1 MSRPVIQVE
10 ALSKS
15 YRIGERQQAYSTLR
29 DSITRTLKTLLRR
42 KKARQN
48 QSDDDRTL
56 WALRDVSF
64 EVQPGE
70 VVGVIG
76 RNGAGK
82 STLLKVLSRIT
93 EPTSGRADL
102 HGRLGSLLEVGTG
115 FHPELTGREN
125 VYLNGAIMGMK
136 RAHLN
141 RCFDAIVD
149 FAGVERFI
157 DTPVKYYS
165 SGMYMRLA
173 FAVAAHLEP
182 EILLIDEVLAV
193 GDIAFQKKCLGRMG
207 EVARDG
213 RTVLFVSHNMGAI
226 RSLCTRG
233 LVLHQG
239 GVAEFGDISKAI
251 NKYYTLASEEKDV
264 EQAIDRSGFGRIWLA
279 SHESGTIDHGEP
291 FEVETT
297 IRMANEAAGFT
308 LVCGLEDMNQRSVCH
323 LREDSSSL
331 SDTKR
336 WHGSYRLR
344 VKFPTLWLEPGMYSL
359 YFKLLLW
366 GDSGSGKH
374 VSDMLHLD
382 VGGASSGWGAAL
394 SPGVEWSLRSSEKEP
409 QPEFEMTRLAGPT
422 A

>member
-1 MSRPVIQVE
+1 MSHPAIQVE
-10 ALSKS
+10 NISKS
-15 YRIGERQQAYSTLR
+15 YRIGERQQAYRTLR
-29 DSITRTLKTLLRR
+29 ESLTGMATAPFRR
-42 KKARQN
+42 KKQKEG
-48 QSDDDRTL
+48 DDDRTC
-56 WALRDVSF
+56 WALKDISF

-102 HGRLGSLLEVGTG
+102 YGRLGSLLEVGTG

-136 RAHLN
+136 RVHLN

-157 DTPVKYYS
+157 DTPVKHYS

-207 EVARDG
+207 EVAREG

-239 GVAEFGDISKAI
+239 GVAEFGPISKAI
-251 NKYYTLASEEKDV
+251 NTYYSLASDEV
-264 EQAIDRSGFGRIWLA
+264 EAEQNVKRSGFGHIGLT
-279 SHESGTIDHGEP
+279 SHDSGTIDHGDP

-297 IRMANEAAGFT
+297 IRMASEVAGFT

-323 LREDSSSL
+323 LREDSSNL
-331 SDTKR
+331 SETKR
-336 WHGSYRLR
+336 WQGSYRLR

-394 SPGVEWSLRSSEKEP
+394 SPRVEWALHSAANGSR
-409 QPEFEMTRLAGPT
+409 PELEMTSVAEPRS
-422 A
+422 